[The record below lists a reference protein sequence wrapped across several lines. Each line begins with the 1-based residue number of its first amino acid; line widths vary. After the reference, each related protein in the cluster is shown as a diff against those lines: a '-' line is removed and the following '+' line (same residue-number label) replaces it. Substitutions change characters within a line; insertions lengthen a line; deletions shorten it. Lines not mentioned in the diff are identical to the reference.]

1 MGQTVQY
8 FQIMLDVFED
18 YRQDMLSFDGLM
30 MEFRKQLND
39 YYDYLIYGQKLVNIK
54 ISTYEQLINQIFE
67 NVGEMYGIS
76 LSKKYS
82 HLLARRLYIQ
92 LQGDHLIDNWM
103 KQTHDEIEEMFQAV
117 SAVLEK
123 ESEYLLFS

>member
-1 MGQTVQY
+1 MWEV
-8 FQIMLDVFED
+8 LV
-18 YRQDMLSFDGLM
+18 
-30 MEFRKQLND
+30 ND

-103 KQTHDEIEEMFQAV
+103 KQNHDEIEEMFQAV
-117 SAVLEK
+117 SVVLEK
-123 ESEYLLFS
+123 ESVICSRIVNLIKLNLDIEADSLNQLFCF